1 MFSVLNMRSASDDR
15 TAVARIRDAAIDQW
29 GQQGFNVGL
38 RSIAEAAGV
47 SAALVIHHF
56 GSKEG
61 LRKACDDYVA
71 EEIRTGKSASLQTKD
86 PADWFAQM
94 AEIESYAPLMAYLV
108 RSMQSGSELA
118 KMMWQRMIDD
128 AEQYMEEGVRSGLI
142 KPSRDPRARAK
153 YLGMSSGGGF
163 LMYLQMHDNPTD
175 LRAVLR
181 DYGEEMVLPAL
192 EVYTQGLM
200 ADPTMYDA
208 FLQAR
213 EKSIP
218 FTTTQEAEQDDFGS
232 SNRTPAAG

>member
-1 MFSVLNMRSASDDR
+1 MRSASHDR
-15 TAVARIRDAAIDQW
+15 TAVARIRDAAIEQW
-29 GQQGFNVGL
+29 GQHGFNVGL
-38 RSIAEAAGV
+38 RSIAEGAGV

-61 LRKACDDYVA
+61 LRKACDDYIA

-118 KMMWQRMIDD
+118 KMLWRKMIDD
-128 AEQYMEEGVRSGLI
+128 AEQYMEEGVRSGVI

-153 YLGMSSGGGF
+153 YLGMASGGGF

-175 LRAVLR
+175 FRAVLR

-192 EVYTQGLM
+192 EIYTEGLM
-200 ADPTMYDA
+200 TDSTMYDA

-213 EKSIP
+213 EKGMP
-218 FTTTQEAEQDDFGS
+218 FT
-232 SNRTPAAG
+232 SNEGEHNDGDVPAAG

>member
-1 MFSVLNMRSASDDR
+1 MRSASDDR
-15 TAVARIRDAAIDQW
+15 TAVARIRDAAIEQW
-29 GQQGFNVGL
+29 GQHGFNVGL

-61 LRKACDDYVA
+61 LRKACDDYIA

-118 KMMWQRMIDD
+118 KMLWRKMIDD

-192 EVYTQGLM
+192 EIYTEGLM
-200 ADPTMYDA
+200 TDSTMYDA

-213 EKSIP
+213 EKGIP
-218 FTTTQEAEQDDFGS
+218 FTSNEGERDDGDV
-232 SNRTPAAG
+232 PAAG

>member
-1 MFSVLNMRSASDDR
+1 MRSASDDR
-15 TAVARIRDAAIDQW
+15 TAVARIRDAAIEQW

-61 LRKACDDYVA
+61 LRKACDDYIA

-94 AEIESYAPLMAYLV
+94 AAIESYAPLMAYLV
-108 RSMQSGSELA
+108 RTMQSGSDLA
-118 KMMWQRMIDD
+118 KMMWQRMIDN
-128 AEQYMEEGVRSGLI
+128 AEEYLEEGVRNGVL
-142 KPSRDPRARAK
+142 KPSRDPRARAR

-163 LMYLQMHDNPTD
+163 LMYLQLHENPTD

-192 EVYTQGLM
+192 EVYTEGLM
-200 ADPTMYDA
+200 ADSTMYDA
-208 FLQAR
+208 FLETR
-213 EKSIP
+213 EKGLP
-218 FTTTQEAEQDDFGS
+218 FTKTDEGEEGDDGS
-232 SNRTPAAG
+232 SNRVPAAG

>member
-1 MFSVLNMRSASDDR
+1 MRSASDDR

-38 RSIAEAAGV
+38 RSIAGAAGV

-61 LRKACDDYVA
+61 LRKACDDHIA

-118 KMMWQRMIDD
+118 KMLWRKMIDD
-128 AEQYMEEGVRSGLI
+128 AELYLEEGVRNGLL

-153 YLGMSSGGGF
+153 YLGITGGGSF
-163 LMYLQMHDNPTD
+163 LLYLQMHDNPTD

-192 EVYTQGLM
+192 EIYSEGLM
-200 ADPTMYDA
+200 ADSTMYDA
-208 FLQAR
+208 FLETR
-213 EKSIP
+213 EKGIP
-218 FTTTQEAEQDDFGS
+218 FTRTQEGEEGDDGS
-232 SNRTPAAG
+232 SSRVPAAG